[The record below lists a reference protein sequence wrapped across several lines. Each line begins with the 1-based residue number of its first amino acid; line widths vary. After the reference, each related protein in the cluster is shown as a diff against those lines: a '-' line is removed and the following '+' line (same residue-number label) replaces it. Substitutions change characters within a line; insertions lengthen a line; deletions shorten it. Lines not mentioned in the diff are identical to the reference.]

1 MACRNRRKKLA
12 GVTRWLIDTGP
23 LVAYL
28 NRADSLHQTVARQ
41 LGKFTGQLLT
51 TSAVVTEAMHFVSV
65 DVRGPG
71 LLADFLADAE
81 VRVFDF
87 SARAELQNA
96 VSLMKKYA
104 NVPMDFAD
112 ATLLLLAEAQEVSE
126 ILTLDRRGFA
136 VFRTRRGKPLRIVGE
151 G

>member
-1 MACRNRRKKLA
+1 M
-12 GVTRWLIDTGP
+12 TRWLLDTGP

-28 NRADSLHQTVARQ
+28 DRADSFHKTVARQ
-41 LGKFTGQLLT
+41 LGAFAGQLLT
-51 TSAVVTEAMHFVSV
+51 TSAVVTEALHFVSS

-81 VRVFDF
+81 IQVSDF
-87 SARAELQNA
+87 CTGAELRRA

-112 ATLLLLAEAQEVSE
+112 ATLLLLAEALQVAE
-126 ILTLDRRGFA
+126 ILTLDLRGFT
-136 VFRTRRGKPLRIVGE
+136 VFRTLRGKPLRIVAG